1 MITFYPRD
9 IGLWRE
15 DFDFSDRA
23 NYPTKT
29 FKDRDELSEFV
40 LKKYGMDDEEFPLK
54 FLENES
60 IYSPFDSTHTV
71 HKWTVLGW
79 MKETQDNQ

>member
-9 IGLWRE
+9 VGLWRS

-29 FKDRDELSEFV
+29 FKDRNDLIKFIDGKIRDEN
-40 LKKYGMDDEEFPLK
+40 FPVK
-54 FLENES
+54 FIEKPNHH
-60 IYSPFDSTHTV
+60 FNTTHIV
-71 HKWTVLGW
+71 HMWTVMGW
-79 MKETQDNQ
+79 SREDQQ

>member
-9 IGLWRE
+9 VGLWRS

-29 FKDRDELSEFV
+29 FKDRDELIKFV
-40 LKKYGMDDEEFPLK
+40 ENKYGMDDPEFPLT
-54 FLENES
+54 FIEEPNHH
-60 IYSPFDSTHTV
+60 FNTTHIV
-71 HKWTVLGW
+71 HMWTVMGW
-79 MKETQDNQ
+79 SRED